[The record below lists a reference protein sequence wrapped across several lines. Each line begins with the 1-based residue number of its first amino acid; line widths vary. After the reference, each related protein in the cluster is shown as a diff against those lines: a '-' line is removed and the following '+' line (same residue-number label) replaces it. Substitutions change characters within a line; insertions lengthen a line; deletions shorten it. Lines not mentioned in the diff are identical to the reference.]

1 MDQNAELIFNEIF
14 SRAKKDRNIIGF
26 FLGGSRGKGLSRE
39 YSDYDIY
46 IIVKD
51 EVAGNYKME
60 YPKNRY
66 KGLDLMVYSLSEF
79 KNLYYWGSPEQFGR
93 YSFAHVTA
101 LIDKSGK
108 IQEILNET
116 AQIPENE
123 LYKFIPSALDAYI
136 NFFYRSLK
144 CIRDGNIPAAR
155 LEAAY
160 SIPFLLDVLF
170 AIHNGRLRPY
180 YKYLK
185 WEIENFPLKKL
196 SLNADELIGLLMKV
210 LDDADYK
217 SQQRLMKITEIIC
230 QKEGFDFQFDSWG
243 DEYTWMMTFNPKT
256 IK

>member
-1 MDQNAELIFNEIF
+1 MNQSPELIFKELF
-14 SRAKKDRNIIGF
+14 SRAKEDSNILGF

-46 IIVKD
+46 IIAKD
-51 EVAGNYKME
+51 IIADSYKTE
-60 YPKNRY
+60 YPKNKY

-79 KNLYYWGSPEQFGR
+79 KKLYNWGSSEEFGR
-93 YSFAHVTA
+93 YSFAHVKV
-101 LIDKSGK
+101 LVDKIGE

-116 AQIPENE
+116 AKVPENE
-123 LYKFIPSALDAYI
+123 LFKFIPSALDGYI

-160 SIPFLLDVLF
+160 SIPFFLDVVF

-185 WEIENFPLKKL
+185 WEIENFPIKKFPLK
-196 SLNADELIGLLMKV
+196 ADELIDLLMKI

-217 SQQRLMKITEIIC
+217 TQQRLMKITEIIC
-230 QKEGFDFQFDSWG
+230 REEGFGFQFDSWG
-243 DEYTWMMTFNPKT
+243 DDYMWMMTFNPKNL
-256 IK
+256 K